1 MSFRI
6 DLYFSYWV
14 ILYAILSFIYN
25 INFPFIT
32 LLLCTIIQYVYIN
45 KNIDKI
51 LNQKKNY
58 IVIGNFIIVIL
69 KYILLILGILYK
81 RNKYLFLNELKIM
94 LGLFAIF
101 NIYYYINVKKIYY
114 IITLNDNDVKIDK
127 GPCVYLFKILLN
139 NS

>member
-32 LLLCTIIQYVYIN
+32 LLLCIIIQYFYIN

-69 KYILLILGILYK
+69 KYIFLILGILYK
-81 RNKYLFLNELKIM
+81 RNKYLFLNEFKIM

-114 IITLNDNDVKIDK
+114 VLTLNMNDIKIDK
-127 GPCVYLFKILLN
+127 GPSVYLFKILLN

>member
-32 LLLCTIIQYVYIN
+32 LLLCIIIQYVYIN

-51 LNQKKNY
+51 LNSKKNY
-58 IVIGNFIIVIL
+58 IIIGNFVIVIL

-81 RNKYLFLNELKIM
+81 TNKYLFLNELKIM

-114 IITLNDNDVKIDK
+114 IITLNDNYVKIDK
-127 GPCVYLFKILLN
+127 GPCVYLFKKLLN

>member
-32 LLLCTIIQYVYIN
+32 LLLCIIIQYVYIN

-51 LNQKKNY
+51 LNSKKNY
-58 IVIGNFIIVIL
+58 IIIGNFIIVIL

-81 RNKYLFLNELKIM
+81 TNKYLFLNELKIM
-94 LGLFAIF
+94 LGLFVIF

-114 IITLNDNDVKIDK
+114 IITLNENDVKIDK
-127 GPCVYLFKILLN
+127 GPCVYLFKKLLN